1 MSRPHCQALWDTHPG
16 VGGLRL
22 AAPGSPRTHQRST
35 GLCLQPSIQAVCQEE
50 LSHSP
55 KRREDRLPTCTPGP
69 ARGRLCSF
77 LQRTLGRRVWR
88 TRCSPER
95 RNGHVSQEA
104 PGIPPSA
111 QAASVT
117 GVRGLPQ
124 GPPTLIS
131 SVRFL
136 SVAAPFS
143 PSRLCLAPC
152 RAFRL
157 PSSSG
162 AHEGMFW
169 NVLSPAPPVPISQM
183 QGCGTVQLCPLLI
196 CSPSL
201 CWLWIQVA
209 VEPRGGTR
217 RPLGSTL
224 CLGHLCLSSSPCC
237 RPNPGPW
244 SSSRGS
250 SRAPA
255 LSGSARLLEEAQ
267 GPVRAHHRP
276 CPLWSSARPAV
287 R

>member
-1 MSRPHCQALWDTHPG
+1 MAP
-16 VGGLRL
+16 
-22 AAPGSPRTHQRST
+22 PGSPQRCHAPTNGAQGCAFNLRSKPFARRSCPTAPRGGRTVS
-35 GLCLQPSIQAVCQEE
+35 PPAPQALHGDSSAHSFRE
-50 LSHSP
+50 LWAEGCGERAAP
-55 KRREDRLPTCTPGP
+55 L
-69 ARGRLCSF
+69 
-77 LQRTLGRRVWR
+77 
-88 TRCSPER
+88 ER

-117 GVRGLPQ
+117 GVRGLLQ

-169 NVLSPAPPVPISQM
+169 NVLSLAPPVPISQM
-183 QGCGTVQLCPLLI
+183 QGCATVQLCPLLI
-196 CSPSL
+196 CSPLL

-209 VEPRGGTR
+209 VEPRVGTR
-217 RPLGSTL
+217 RPPGSTL
-224 CLGHLCLSSSPCC
+224 CHGHLCLGSSPCC

-250 SRAPA
+250 SRLQPF
-255 LSGSARLLEEAQ
+255 LAQ
-267 GPVRAHHRP
+267 PGFWRRHRGPCVRTTARAHHRP
-276 CPLWSSARPAV
+276 CPLRSSARSAV